1 MAISLSFSRSPPSS
15 LPPSPPLSHTHIQE
29 YEDLDEILA
38 RYVQPIAAGAR
49 DMLSHK
55 CYKKADGGNPE
66 SLKKLLRDEKS
77 KNPKRIPYFFSASKQ
92 LPGKFCLA
100 YQPGSRPRIEY
111 VTVTIDGFR
120 YRNKTLRSINEL
132 IKWFKEHY
140 QDPIPRPA
148 QSTAPVTGSQIPSHI
163 TQNVDPS
170 LYPKLQAAVNTA
182 HQQQRGSSNTPYT
195 PTHLAYSTGTP
206 TPQYAHQQPPSHH
219 QQYPH
224 QQAYHGGGSYGGGG
238 SNQYGG
244 NHPSYGGGGGQFSYP
259 QQQRGGPAAGG
270 WGGGPLPGWT
280 PSQAVMMRTP
290 AQTPG
295 RTPAYTPTQTPRSMT
310 SNLFTPT
317 PRSGGRSH
325 HQPGSPM
332 GTPLLDE

>member
-1 MAISLSFSRSPPSS
+1 MHLSLSLS
-15 LPPSPPLSHTHIQE
+15 LSLSQE

-38 RYVQPIAAGAR
+38 RYVQPISASAR
-49 DMLSHK
+49 DMLNHK
-55 CYKKADGGNPE
+55 CYKKAEGGNLE
-66 SLKKLLRDEKS
+66 TLKKLLRDEKN
-77 KNPKRIPYFFSASKQ
+77 KNPRRIPYFFSASKQ

-111 VTVTIDGFR
+111 VTVSVDGYR
-120 YRNKTLRSINEL
+120 YRNKTLGSVNEL

-140 QDPIPRPA
+140 QDPIPRPT

-182 HQQQRGSSNTPYT
+182 HQRQRGSGNTPYT
-195 PTHLAYSTGTP
+195 PSHLAYSTGGTP
-206 TPQYAHQQPPSHH
+206 TPQYAHQQPSAHH
-219 QQYPH
+219 QQYP
-224 QQAYHGGGSYGGGG
+224 YPGGGSYGA
-238 SNQYGG
+238 NQYGG
-244 NHPSYGGGGGQFSYP
+244 AHNPYGGGGGGGGQFGYP
-259 QQQRGGPAAGG
+259 QQQRGGPAMGG
-270 WGGGPLPGWT
+270 WGGGPQPGWT
-280 PSQAVMMRTP
+280 PSQAAMMRTP

-295 RTPAYTPTQTPRSMT
+295 RTPAYTPSQTPRSMT
-310 SNLFTPT
+310 SSLFTPT

-325 HQPGSPM
+325 RQPGSPM